1 MFRSLLIST
10 LLFTGCSKVT
20 YQTSL
25 PQDAVHTHR
34 EIFFLYGL
42 IGESEVNLKEYCPF
56 GISSV
61 LQQQDAVD
69 VIINYLTGGLVSPVS
84 VEIRC
89 AKKGAQ
95 ATFPNVQ
102 EKFLAENPTNLFGGE
117 Q

>member
-1 MFRSLLIST
+1 M

-34 EIFFLYGL
+34 EIFFIYGL
-42 IGESEVNLKEYCPF
+42 IGESEVDLKEYCPF
-56 GISSV
+56 GVSSI

-69 VIINYLTGGLVSPVS
+69 VVIRYVTFGLVSPIS

-89 AKKGAQ
+89 AKKDAQ
-95 ATFPNVQ
+95 ATFPTVQ
-102 EKFLAENPTNLFGGE
+102 DKFFAENPTNLFGGE
-117 Q
+117 